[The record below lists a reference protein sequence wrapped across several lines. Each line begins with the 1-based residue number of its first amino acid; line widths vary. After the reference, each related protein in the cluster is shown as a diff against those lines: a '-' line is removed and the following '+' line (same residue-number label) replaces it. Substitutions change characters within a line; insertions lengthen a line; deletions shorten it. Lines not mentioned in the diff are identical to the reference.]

1 MQLESSPYSLQ
12 LEKSP
17 VTALSTAKK
26 IKSINSF
33 KKSMSKAQNLTLRS
47 HVYFKGGD
55 ITNGYKT
62 AWTLVRLAR
71 S

>member
-1 MQLESSPYSLQ
+1 
-12 LEKSP
+12 
-17 VTALSTAKK
+17 
-26 IKSINSF
+26 
-33 KKSMSKAQNLTLRS
+33 MSKAQNLTLRS

-62 AWTLVRLAR
+62 AWTLVRLAI